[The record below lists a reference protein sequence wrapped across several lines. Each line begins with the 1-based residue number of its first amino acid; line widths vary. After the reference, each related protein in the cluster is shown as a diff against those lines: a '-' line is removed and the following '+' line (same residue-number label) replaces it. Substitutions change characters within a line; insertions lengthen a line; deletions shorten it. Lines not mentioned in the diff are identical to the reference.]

1 MASKFHGSTVINI
14 LMLALLSGLSVYLM
28 LPMIVGG
35 LLTDFTASLIATA
48 ITLPLIRYLLK
59 EPEGEIKFH
68 NYMTNKGLSGFLIDL
83 ILILISAFAPAVII
97 MYFLLSLRVILPVPL
112 AVAASVG
119 VYMGYAAF
127 LYRNRGLYE
136 SDKLDVNF

>member
-1 MASKFHGSTVINI
+1 MSSRFHDRTVLHVIFVSLISGAS
-14 LMLALLSGLSVYLM
+14 AYLM

-35 LLTDFTASLIATA
+35 LLTDFTASLISTA
-48 ITLPLIRYLLK
+48 ISIPLIKHLLD
-59 EPEGEIKFH
+59 EPEGKINLH
-68 NYMTNKGLSGFLIDL
+68 NYVGSKGLSGFLIDL
-83 ILILISAFAPAVII
+83 ILILISSFALAVIM
-97 MYFLLSLRVILPVPL
+97 MYFLLSLRIMLPVPL